1 MCKLEPAARVTG
13 DTSRVPALRARVL
26 YALVPTRGQV
36 GRPPRRARAQN
47 DSHSSLPLRL
57 ACMSSRDARMTA
69 ASAAPVAR
77 AYSAY
82 TPQRTWPTWPGAGGS
97 VGVRYMVGFRNGAT
111 VAPACAA
118 VLRGWQGRA
127 PAGREAES
135 EAGCRPSVRHARDK
149 APAVGPACCCN
160 SKGWIAAEQAGL
172 AMSSGAR
179 GALCQDRAAGPAQG
193 VHRFCVSR
201 LPALLFISMLARA
214 QLGRRRR
221 CAARRELAHRRA
233 MRRSWWR
240 MGQLRRQVRRL
251 ARLHGRPGR
260 RPRRGSQCQRR
271 ACRAPGRAGPPQRA
285 VANVRT
291 GFRSTCALD

>member
-1 MCKLEPAARVTG
+1 M
-13 DTSRVPALRARVL
+13 
-26 YALVPTRGQV
+26 
-36 GRPPRRARAQN
+36 
-47 DSHSSLPLRL
+47 
-57 ACMSSRDARMTA
+57 
-69 ASAAPVAR
+69 
-77 AYSAY
+77 
-82 TPQRTWPTWPGAGGS
+82 
-97 VGVRYMVGFRNGAT
+97 
-111 VAPACAA
+111 APACAA

-127 PAGREAES
+127 PAGGEAAS
-135 EAGCRPSVRHARDK
+135 EAGCRPSVRHARDR

-160 SKGWIAAEQAGL
+160 SKGWMAAEQAGL

-179 GALCQDRAAGPAQG
+179 GALCQDRAAGPALCQDRAAGPALG

-221 CAARRELAHRRA
+221 CAARRELANRRA
-233 MRRSWWR
+233 MRRNWRR